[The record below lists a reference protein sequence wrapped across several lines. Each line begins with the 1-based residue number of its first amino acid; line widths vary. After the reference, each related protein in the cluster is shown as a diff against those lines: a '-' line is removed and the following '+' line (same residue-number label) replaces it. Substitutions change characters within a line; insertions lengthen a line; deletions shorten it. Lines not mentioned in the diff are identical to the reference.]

1 MKRIKIELCQGTSC
15 HLLGCRELADAVN
28 SLPASRR
35 GRIDLCM
42 ADCLK
47 SCRKG
52 PNVRING
59 TIFSGMTPDGLL
71 TILEEHFCL
80 TAAD

>member
-1 MKRIKIELCQGTSC
+1 MKRLKIELCQGTSC
-15 HLLGCRELADAVN
+15 HLLGCRELVEALN

-35 GRIDLCM
+35 DLIDLCM
-42 ADCLK
+42 VDCLK

-59 TIFSGMTPDGLL
+59 TILSGMTPDGLL
-71 TILEEHFCL
+71 AMLEEHFRL
-80 TAAD
+80 TAS

>member
-15 HLLGCRELADAVN
+15 HLLGCRELVEALN
-28 SLPASRR
+28 SLPSSRR
-35 GRIDLCM
+35 DLIDLCM

-71 TILEEHFCL
+71 ATLEEHFRL
-80 TAAD
+80 TAS

>member
-1 MKRIKIELCQGTSC
+1 MKKIKIELCQGTSC
-15 HLLGCRELADAVN
+15 HLLGCRELVEVVN
-28 SLPASRR
+28 SLSA
-35 GRIDLCM
+35 GRLEQIDLCM
-42 ADCLK
+42 VDCLQ

-71 TILEEHFCL
+71 AMLEEHFCL
-80 TAAD
+80 TAS

>member
-1 MKRIKIELCQGTSC
+1 MKKIELEICQGTSC
-15 HLLGCRELADAVN
+15 HLLGSQELFEAVLALPEKWRESIVLKRV
-28 SLPASRR
+28 
-35 GRIDLCM
+35 
-42 ADCLK
+42 DCLK
-47 SCRKG
+47 SCRQG